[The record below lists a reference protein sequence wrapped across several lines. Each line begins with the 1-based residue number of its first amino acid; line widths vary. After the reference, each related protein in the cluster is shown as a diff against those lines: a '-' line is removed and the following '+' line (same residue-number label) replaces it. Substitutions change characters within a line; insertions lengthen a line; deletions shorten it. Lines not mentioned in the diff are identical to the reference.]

1 MLDSRRDRRTGRALV
16 RVGVLLLG
24 LLSLSAAAY
33 SQATIDLSVHTHIDR
48 SKPALGDVVT
58 YTVVVSN
65 APSLST
71 ATGVVVKNTLPG
83 GAAYVPSS
91 AVVARGT
98 GSYDPQTGNWV
109 VGALASGDSAVLTLK
124 ATVLE
129 RGVWFDTAQVTAA
142 DQTDLDSTP
151 NNDKLY
157 EDDYEGS
164 CFSVPLQLYR
174 GDEFTV
180 EVPSGYHQV
189 TWYRNDVDVRTVS
202 ADSAVVNGDSSL
214 TIKSPGTYRFTT
226 YNKGC
231 PSSNCCDIDVIQGPY
246 GSLGNFVFLDANKDG
261 LFDSGDTGLDG
272 VKIYLYDQT
281 GQTKLD
287 STVSANGG
295 KYVFGNLRSGTYR
308 VRFIAP
314 DNLQYAQQSASSVA
328 GADGFTGLYT
338 IDTDKGATDQARN
351 NTTVVAGFI
360 PKAVPTATASGQ
372 VFADANGDGIRET
385 GEGGLDGIKVT
396 LYQNGTTVVSSTTTT
411 TGGVYSFTGIAPGSN
426 YTVVFDTTGFA
437 AKGLALSPPNAT
449 TNTAIDSDA
458 LASGSTAPF
467 SLTAGQTLSNIDA
480 GVKPNRFNVTL
491 AGTAPTGG
499 PYYPGDQVVYV
510 VNVINA
516 GNVPAYNVVVGDRL
530 PAGLTLVPGGS
541 FTSVSGGVASTTLAG
556 PLAPGQV
563 VSLTLV
569 ARIDPTFTGTNLHNV
584 AEITSLDNDTNPAN
598 TPPTN
603 AGSTPNNN
611 VKGEPDQVDTDLPMG
626 SKGTAS
632 GQVFADANG
641 NGIRETGDTGLDG
654 IKVTLYQNGTTV
666 VSSTTTT
673 TGGVYSFTGVVP
685 GSNYTVVFDTTGFA
699 AKGLAL
705 SPPNAT
711 TNTAIDSDALAN
723 GSTAPFSLTAGQTL
737 SNIDAGAKPNRF
749 NVTLAGTAPTGG
761 PYYPGDQVVY
771 VVNVTNAGNVPAYNV
786 VVGDRLPAGLT
797 LVPGGSFTSVSG
809 GVASTTLAGP
819 LAPGQVVSLTLVARI
834 DPSFTGTN
842 LHNVAEITS
851 LDNDTNPA
859 NTPPTNAGSTPNNN
873 VKGEPDQVDTDLPMG
888 SKGTASGQVFAD
900 ANGDGIR
907 ETGDTGLDGIKVTLY
922 QNGTTVVSSTTTT
935 SGGVYSFTG
944 IVPGSNYTIVF
955 DTTGF
960 AAKGLALSPPNATT
974 NTAIDSDALAS
985 GSTAPFSL
993 TAGQTLSNIDAGA
1006 KPNRFNVT
1014 LAGTAP
1020 AGGPY
1025 YPGDQVVYVVNV
1037 TNAGNVPAYNVVV
1050 GDRLPA
1056 GLTLVP
1062 GGSFTSVSGGVAS
1075 TTLAGPLA
1083 PGEVVSLTLVARI
1096 DPTFTGTN
1104 LHNVTEIT
1112 SLDNDTNPA
1121 NTPPT
1126 NAGSTPN
1133 NNVKGEPDQVDTDL
1147 PVGTVPTAT
1156 LNGIAFA
1163 DANGNGIREPED
1175 GGMPGIVVT
1184 LFRSTTAGVAQV
1196 ASTTTTATGAY
1207 SFTGITAGSGYYLKF
1222 DTTGLAA
1229 RGYVVT
1235 KPGATTNTALD
1246 SDAGPNGET
1255 APFSLTAN
1263 EVNTTINAGFAP
1275 KAGTISSIVFAD
1287 TNKDGQRNAGEGGV
1301 AGVVVRLY
1309 RDGQSSPVQSF
1320 TTDSNGAFQ
1329 FASLQP
1335 NVGYYMV
1342 FDTTGLKAKGYGLT
1356 LYHQGNT
1363 ATDSDADPVTGRTD
1377 SFTLTP
1383 GQSLTS
1389 ISAGLKLLCP
1399 TNFNLTIASTA
1410 PICPAGIASLIASTS
1425 VTGASINWYTSSTSS
1440 QPFATVSSGTSV
1452 TVSPAQTTVYYVSAR
1467 TADGCVSPQQSAT
1480 VTVTTVAT
1488 PTLARNTVQNTCPA
1502 KTADLTSTTISN
1514 RDASLTYEWY
1524 TSTTRSA
1531 STQVTNLTA
1540 VNAGTYYV
1548 FAKSASGCYS
1558 STPATLSAVVVDCGC
1573 QSIAGVD
1580 AGPSQT
1586 SCGASPVTLIAK
1598 LSGSATGITWS
1609 ATGGGTFSNPTSL
1622 TTTFTPSA
1630 TNVANTSVVITATT
1644 NDPDGAG
1651 VCVAG
1656 TSSVVLTINACKT
1669 DLAVVKQI
1677 TTPGSYTLGQTVSY
1691 AITVS
1696 NGGKTDARSVTVSDK
1711 LPASLSF
1718 VSASPA
1724 ADYNAGS
1731 GVWTVGTLTAGAQ
1744 RSLTI
1749 QAMITGT
1756 GTIRNTASL
1765 QSPDNDLALG
1775 SNDTSRVDIQVNG
1788 CTAQAPTIASSIS
1801 EICKGSPATLTATGC
1816 SGGTIRWSD
1825 GQTGAT
1831 VSVIPAMTTVYS
1843 ASCVQGAN
1851 CVSSA
1856 SNALTINVR
1865 DPQTPTLVTSTTSV
1879 CPGGQATLT
1888 ASGCTNGTYQWS
1900 TGSETGASIV
1910 VSPSSRTTYTVQCR
1924 MGSCVSAAASIVI
1937 DVTNTPAKPTIVAS
1951 TTVACPGEQVTLTV
1965 NGCSGTPTWSSTT
1978 ATTGQIVV
1986 TPTSGNN
1993 TYTVFCKNGACVS
2006 PVSDAV
2012 VIRIATPAVPT
2023 LVASSDST
2031 CSGGRVT
2038 LTANGCEG
2046 TVLWSNGQT
2055 GASITVT
2062 PTSTISYTAQCKVRD
2077 CLSATSVAKQI
2088 TVVSPA
2094 TPIVKVDKTTL
2105 CSGERLTLTAEG
2117 CNGTVRW
2124 VGTDAVGASIS
2135 ILPTE
2140 TKEYYATCRIGSCE
2154 SAASNKVRVTVNT
2167 AGTPPTIAASTTA
2180 TCSGGVV
2187 TLTASGCT
2195 GTVVWSDGQ
2204 TGATVS
2210 VTAVAAS
2217 TQYYAV
2223 CRVGAN
2229 CASGRSNTVTINT
2242 TTTAAPTIIANASTI
2257 CPGGSATLTV
2267 GGCSGTPVWSTGAN
2281 TASIV
2286 VSPTV
2291 NTSYSVYCQNASC
2304 RSDNSM
2310 GFLITVSQ
2318 PTPPTISASSTTVV
2332 AGGTVTL
2339 TATGCS
2345 GDVIWSAKGVDG
2357 SNTGSSIVIKPEG
2370 SQTYYAQCK
2379 IGECISAASS
2389 GITINRTDCAAR
2401 AGTLV
2406 ARAASVCAD
2415 DNGAVVRATVNGGLV
2430 RPDDYTAVYLLT
2442 TGSTKVVSQ
2451 ISPAATFTVTAQS
2464 ADYTIH
2470 TLVYDGRPSSKNY
2483 LDISLIKMGL
2493 TSITDVS
2500 KLIADRSVCADVDLT
2515 GASTSV
2521 TYTPAPKLIAST
2533 SLMTC
2538 AGSPITLTAQGC
2550 DGGTI
2555 TWSDNTVG
2563 ASITRTPTSSFSLTA
2578 SCSLNGCTSSP
2589 SQPINVVV
2597 GSPQGIPSIVGNKTT
2612 ICLGEAVSLTAT
2624 GCAGGTLVWS
2634 DGKTTGSILTAS
2646 PTTNTSYRVKCV
2658 VGNCESGW
2666 SAFTTITVGTP
2677 AAPTIAANGTSNPTV
2692 CNGASVVLTAQGC
2705 AAGSTVRWSN
2715 GTTGA
2720 SIVVTPTSSTTYS
2733 ASCTTSGSCQSPA
2746 SAVQTITVLPKVTK
2760 PLVADKTNTCPS
2772 NTVDLSTAVTSAA
2785 STSGGVYEYYTSPTL
2800 SSSTLVG
2807 TSSAVGTGTYYV
2819 VEKTTGGCY
2828 SDPATIHVQITTCT
2842 SQTACDTT
2850 NPVTANAGP
2859 DAVVCGA
2866 KSYRLQGSVGGAA
2879 SKLYWRSSGSGTFDN
2894 PFAANA
2900 IYTASTQDVLAGK
2913 VTLTLSASANNAA
2926 CPVATDNMILTI
2938 EGSKTIPTIQ
2948 ASGPLAFCAGDSV
2961 TLTAPDGVSGYMWS
2975 NRAVTRSIVVKASG
2989 DYTVQVYDANG
3000 CSSPVSEPTKVRVS
3014 EPIATLVTSNL
3025 RNSCPAVVVN
3035 LSKALS
3041 TTAPAGSSYE
3051 YRTGAAVTSARVLR
3065 PDSVGAGTYYV
3076 FQRNSTGCVSA
3087 GAPIVVSIVSC
3098 QGDTASVDLA
3108 IVKTANKTVAKVG
3121 DAITY
3126 TLRVTNTSRR
3136 TAHRIDVRDVLPTT
3150 VQPQS
3155 TTATSY
3161 SLSNGVVTARI
3172 DSLIGGASR
3181 DIVIPV
3187 SVIAKGAIVNRA
3199 DITYLDERDPNLTN
3213 NSSSV
3218 TVRDSV
3224 SSTPV
3229 SNTSV
3234 LGLAKAVVGT
3244 PTLVGDTTLNVRYRF
3259 VATNFGGDT
3268 LRNVQITDDLAYAF
3282 GSATVKAVKFETVD
3296 PAFTLVYKP
3305 SYTGGGNT
3313 SAIFDSS
3320 SYIAPGRSQ
3329 TFILDVTVLRRK
3341 GDTTT
3346 TYRNIASGRATGM
3359 NALELSTDGSNPDPD
3374 SDRNPLNNTSFT
3386 VFRIDTTRQQQPA
3399 LGVALAVVSVVDK
3412 QDGSYEVKYRATLKN
3427 FGNQTLYGVS
3437 LTDTLAK
3444 AFPSPTTASIVGSP
3458 TVRNGSNL
3466 VPNGQYNG
3474 TSNLNLLY
3482 GTSTLAAGEQDTLTF
3497 VINVRPNG
3505 NNGLYYTS
3513 ITGAGSTADSV
3524 RVRDVSNNGYD
3535 PNPLG
3540 TTPTPVRFDQTGGLL
3555 GIAKAVGKPVEVQ
3568 PGVYDVPYTI
3578 KLVNRGTTELKR
3590 VAVVDDLSQTFGSGV
3605 LIVSN
3610 QVSLTA
3616 DAGLTGNTSYTGRGR
3631 NTSLLVDSLSTLPA
3645 GTSRSVSF
3653 TVRVD
3658 VRNTDSTRF
3667 YNRAFG
3673 SALTTDN
3680 VAVTDTS
3687 TAGTN
3692 DDPNNDLDPRNDSNP
3707 TPVVLGPY
3715 VGNPHIGLALAITDT
3730 LRQADGS
3737 YNVTYTLVVRNF
3749 GNELLRNVAITD
3761 TLSNVFN
3768 AQTGASYRIV
3778 RGPFTTSTGSA
3789 LKLNPNFDGQAS
3801 PYLVLGDSTS
3811 TMAVG
3816 KIDTIRFVI
3825 NVASTGSTT
3834 ATFQNSAY
3842 GTATALSGVVSDR
3855 STDGLLT
3862 DLNDNNSPGDSNESQ
3877 PTPLTLPPTN
3887 TSFFIPEGFSP
3898 NGDGVND
3905 LFVIRGATGLT
3916 VSLEV
3921 YNRWGH
3927 MVYKKDD
3934 YQNDWDGTSNTGILL
3949 DGDKGLPDGTY
3960 YYIVRT
3966 SDSRRFV
3973 RYMTIYR

>member
-1 MLDSRRDRRTGRALV
+1 
-16 RVGVLLLG
+16 VGVLLLG
-24 LLSLSAAAY
+24 LLSLSVAAY
-33 SQATIDLSVHTHIDR
+33 SQATIDLSVHTHIDK

-65 APSLST
+65 APSLLT
-71 ATGVVVKNTLPG
+71 ATGVVVKNTLPL
-83 GAAYVPSS
+83 GAAYLPAS

-98 GSYDPQTGNWV
+98 GSYDDQTGNWV
-109 VGALASGDSAVLTLK
+109 LGTLASGDSAVLIVK

-129 RGVWFDTAQVTAA
+129 RGVWFDIAQVTAA

-189 TWYRNDVDVRTVS
+189 TWYRNDVDVKTIS
-202 ADSAVVNGDSSL
+202 ADSAFVNGDSSL
-214 TIKSPGTYRFTT
+214 TIKSAGTYRFTT

-231 PSSNCCDIDVIQGPY
+231 PSSNCCDIEVIQGPY
-246 GSLGNFVFLDANKDG
+246 GSLGNFVFLDTNKDG
-261 LFDSGDTGLDG
+261 LYDSGDTGLDG

-295 KYVFGNLRSGTYR
+295 KYLFGNLRSGTYR
-308 VRFIAP
+308 VRFMVP

-328 GADGFTGLYT
+328 GPNGFTGLYT
-338 IDTDKGATDQARN
+338 VDTDKGAADPARN
-351 NTTVVAGFI
+351 NTTVLAGFI
-360 PKAVPTATASGQ
+360 PKVIPTA
-372 VFADANGDGIRET
+372 
-385 GEGGLDGIKVT
+385 
-396 LYQNGTTVVSSTTTT
+396 
-411 TGGVYSFTGIAPGSN
+411 
-426 YTVVFDTTGFA
+426 
-437 AKGLALSPPNAT
+437 
-449 TNTAIDSDA
+449 
-458 LASGSTAPF
+458 
-467 SLTAGQTLSNIDA
+467 
-480 GVKPNRFNVTL
+480 
-491 AGTAPTGG
+491 
-499 PYYPGDQVVYV
+499 
-510 VNVINA
+510 
-516 GNVPAYNVVVGDRL
+516 
-530 PAGLTLVPGGS
+530 
-541 FTSVSGGVASTTLAG
+541 
-556 PLAPGQV
+556 
-563 VSLTLV
+563 
-569 ARIDPTFTGTNLHNV
+569 
-584 AEITSLDNDTNPAN
+584 
-598 TPPTN
+598 
-603 AGSTPNNN
+603 
-611 VKGEPDQVDTDLPMG
+611 
-626 SKGTAS
+626 TAS

-641 NGIRETGDTGLDG
+641 NGIRETGEGGLDG
-654 IKVTLYQNGTTV
+654 VKVTLYQNGTTM
-666 VSSTTTT
+666 VSSTTTSS
-673 TGGVYSFTGVVP
+673 GGVYSFTGVVP

-699 AKGLAL
+699 ARGLAL

-711 TNTAIDSDALAN
+711 TN
-723 GSTAPFSLTAGQTL
+723 P
-737 SNIDAGAKPNRF
+737 
-749 NVTLAGTAPTGG
+749 
-761 PYYPGDQVVY
+761 
-771 VVNVTNAGNVPAYNV
+771 
-786 VVGDRLPAGLT
+786 
-797 LVPGGSFTSVSG
+797 
-809 GVASTTLAGP
+809 
-819 LAPGQVVSLTLVARI
+819 
-834 DPSFTGTN
+834 
-842 LHNVAEITS
+842 
-851 LDNDTNPA
+851 
-859 NTPPTNAGSTPNNN
+859 
-873 VKGEPDQVDTDLPMG
+873 
-888 SKGTASGQVFAD
+888 
-900 ANGDGIR
+900 
-907 ETGDTGLDGIKVTLY
+907 
-922 QNGTTVVSSTTTT
+922 
-935 SGGVYSFTG
+935 
-944 IVPGSNYTIVF
+944 
-955 DTTGF
+955 
-960 AAKGLALSPPNATT
+960 
-974 NTAIDSDALAS
+974 AIDSDALAS

-993 TAGQTLSNIDAGA
+993 TAGQILSNIDAGA
-1006 KPNRFNVT
+1006 KPNRFSVT
-1014 LAGTAP
+1014 LAGSPP

-1062 GGSFTSVSGGVAS
+1062 GGSFTSVTGGVAS
-1075 TTLAGPLA
+1075 TTLVGPLA
-1083 PGEVVSLTLVARI
+1083 PGQVVSLTLVAQIDPSFTGTNLHNVAEITALDNDTDLTNTPPATGNSTPNNNVKGESDQVDTDLPVGSKGTVSGQVFADANGNGIRETGEGSLDAIKVSLVQNGTTVVSSTTTTNGVYSFTGIVSGTNYTIVFDTTGFAAKGLTLSPPNTTTNTAIDSDALVGGSTAPFSLTAGQTLINVDAGVKANRFDLALSGSAPNNGPYYPGSEVVYVVTVSNPGNVPAYNVVVGDRLPAGLTLASGGSFTSVIGGVASTTLVGPLAPGQVVSLTLVARI
-1096 DPTFTGTN
+1096 DAGYTGTN

-1112 SLDNDTNPA
+1112 SADNDTDPTNTPPTDVNSTPNNNIKGENDQVDTDLPVGSKGTASGQVFADANGNGIRETGEGGLDGVKVTLYQNGTTVVSSTTTSSGGVYSFTGVVPGSNYTVVFDTTGFAARGLALSPPNATTNPAIDSDALASGSTAPFSLTAGQILSNIDAGAKPNRFSVTLAGSPPAGGPYYPGDQVVYVVNVTNAGNVPAYNVVVGDRLPAGLTLVPGGSFTSVTGGVASTTLVGPLAPGQVVSLTLVAQIDPSFTGTNLHNVAEITALDNDTDLT
-1121 NTPPT
+1121 NTPPA
-1126 NAGSTPN
+1126 NANSTPN
-1133 NNVKGEPDQVDTDL
+1133 NNVKGERDQVDTDL
-1147 PVGTVPTAT
+1147 PIGILPTAT
-1156 LNGIAFA
+1156 LSGIAFA
-1163 DANGNGIREPED
+1163 DANGNGIRESED

-1196 ASTTTTATGAY
+1196 ASTTTTTTGAY
-1207 SFTGITAGSGYYLKF
+1207 SFTGIAAGSGYYLKF

-1235 KPGATTNTALD
+1235 KPGATTNTAID
-1246 SDAGPNGET
+1246 SDAGSNGET

-1263 EVNTTINAGFAP
+1263 EVNTTISAGFAP
-1275 KAGTISSIVFAD
+1275 KYATISSLVFAD
-1287 TNKDGQRNAGEGGV
+1287 INKNGQRDAGENGV
-1301 AGVVVRLY
+1301 AGIVVRLY
-1309 RDGQSSPVQSF
+1309 RDGQSSPVQSL
-1320 TTDSNGAFQ
+1320 TTDSNGAFL
-1329 FASLQP
+1329 FASLQA

-1342 FDTTGLKAKGYGLT
+1342 FDTTGLKVKGYGLT
-1356 LYHQGNT
+1356 VAHQGNT

-1389 ISAGLKLLCP
+1389 ISAGLNLLCP
-1399 TNFNLTIASTA
+1399 TNFSLTVASVTPTCPGGTATLTASTPVSGA
-1410 PICPAGIASLIASTS
+1410 NISWYASATS
-1425 VTGASINWYTSSTSS
+1425 N
-1440 QPFATVSSGTSV
+1440 QPLATVNSGTSV
-1452 TVSPAQTTVYYVSAR
+1452 TVSPAQTTVYYVSAS
-1467 TADGCVSPQQSAT
+1467 TADGCVSPQQSVT
-1480 VTVTTVAT
+1480 VTVTTVAI
-1488 PTLARNTVQNTCPA
+1488 PTLAANTVRNSCPT
-1502 KTADLTSTTISN
+1502 KTVNLTMAAISN
-1514 RDASLTYEWY
+1514 RDASQTYEWY
-1524 TSTTRSA
+1524 TSTVRST

-1540 VNAGTYYV
+1540 VDAGTYYV

-1558 STPATLSAVVVDCGC
+1558 NPATLSAVVVDCGC
-1573 QSIAGVD
+1573 QSIAGVE

-1586 SCGASPVTLIAK
+1586 SCGTSPVTLIAK

-1609 ATGGGTFSNPTSL
+1609 SNGGGTFSNPTSL
-1622 TTTFTPSA
+1622 TTTFTPSTTDA
-1630 TNVANTSVVITATT
+1630 NNTSVVITATT
-1644 NDPDGAG
+1644 NDPDGSG

-1656 TSSVVLTINACKT
+1656 TSSLVLTINACKT

-1696 NGGKTDARSVTVSDK
+1696 NGGKTDARSVAVLDK
-1711 LPASLSF
+1711 LPASLSL
-1718 VSASPA
+1718 VSTSPA

-1731 GVWTVGTLTAGAQ
+1731 GVWTVGTLTAGSQ
-1744 RSLTI
+1744 RSLTV
-1749 QAMITGT
+1749 QAMIIGT
-1756 GTIRNTASL
+1756 GTIRNTAVL
-1765 QSPDNDLALG
+1765 QSPDNDLALN

-1801 EICKGSPATLTATGC
+1801 DICKGNPATLTATGC
-1816 SGGTIRWSD
+1816 AGGTIRWSD

-1831 VSVIPAMTTVYS
+1831 VSVIPTIATTYT

-1851 CVSSA
+1851 CVSGA
-1856 SNALTINVR
+1856 SNALSVNVR
-1865 DPQTPTLVTSTTSV
+1865 DPQTPTLVANTTSV

-1888 ASGCTNGTYQWS
+1888 ASGCTGGTYQWS

-1910 VSPSSRTTYTVQCR
+1910 VTPSTRTTYTVQCR
-1924 MGSCVSAAASIVI
+1924 MGSCVSPAASIAINVN
-1937 DVTNTPAKPTIVAS
+1937 TTPAKPTIVAS
-1951 TTVACPGEQVTLTV
+1951 TSVACPGEQVTLTV

-1978 ATTGQIVV
+1978 ATTGQIIV
-1986 TPTSGNN
+1986 TPTNGNN
-1993 TYTVFCKNGACVS
+1993 TYTVYCTNGACVS
-2006 PVSDAV
+2006 PASDAL
-2012 VIRIATPAVPT
+2012 VIRITTPAVPT
-2023 LVASSDST
+2023 LVASADST
-2031 CSGGRVT
+2031 CSGGRIT

-2062 PTSTISYTAQCKVRD
+2062 PASTISYTAQCKFRD

-2094 TPIVKVDKTTL
+2094 TPIAKVDKTIL

-2124 VGTDAVGASIS
+2124 TGTDAIGASIS

-2140 TKEYYATCRIGSCE
+2140 TKEYYATCRIGTCE

-2167 AGTPPTIAASTTA
+2167 AGTPPTIAASSTA

-2187 TLTASGCT
+2187 TLTASACT

-2204 TGATVS
+2204 IGATVS

-2223 CRVGAN
+2223 CRVGVN

-2257 CPGGSATLTV
+2257 CPGGSTTLTV

-2291 NTSYSVYCQNASC
+2291 NTSYSVYCQSASC

-2310 GFLITVSQ
+2310 GFLVTVDQ

-2345 GDVIWSAKGVDG
+2345 GDVVWSAKGVDG
-2357 SNTGSSIVIKPEG
+2357 SNTGSSIVVKPEG

-2379 IGECISAASS
+2379 VGECISAASAGVS
-2389 GITINRTDCAAR
+2389 INRTDCAAR

-2406 ARAASVCAD
+2406 AKAASLCAD
-2415 DNGAVVRATVNGGLV
+2415 ASGAVVTASVSGGLV
-2430 RPDDYTAVYLLT
+2430 HPDDYTVLYVLT
-2442 TGSTKVVSQ
+2442 TGANKIVSQ

-2464 ADYTIH
+2464 AEYTIH

-2483 LDISLIKMGL
+2483 LDVSLIKAGL
-2493 TSITDVS
+2493 TSITDIS

-2515 GASTSV
+2515 GASTKV
-2521 TYTPAPKLIAST
+2521 NYTAAPVLVAST
-2533 SLMTC
+2533 SLTTC

-2563 ASITRTPTSSFSLTA
+2563 ASITRTPANSFSLTA
-2578 SCSLNGCTSSP
+2578 TCSLGGCTSSP

-2597 GSPQGIPSIVGNKTT
+2597 GSPQGVPSIVGNKTT

-2624 GCAGGTLVWS
+2624 GCSGGTLVWS
-2634 DGKTTGSILTAS
+2634 DGTTTGSILTVS

-2658 VGNCESGW
+2658 VGSCESSW
-2666 SAFTTITVGTP
+2666 SAFTPITVGSP
-2677 AAPTIAANGTSNPTV
+2677 AAPTVLANGSSNPTV
-2692 CNGASVVLTAQGC
+2692 CVGSSVVLTAQGC
-2705 AAGSTVRWSN
+2705 PVGSTVLWSN

-2720 SIVVTPTSSTTYS
+2720 SITVTPASSTTYS

-2760 PLVADKTNTCPS
+2760 PLVADKTNSCPS
-2772 NTVDLSTAVTSAA
+2772 TTVNLSTAVTSVA
-2785 STSGGVYEYYTSPTL
+2785 STNGGIFEYYTSPTL

-2828 SDPATIHVQITTCT
+2828 SDPATIHVQIITCGP
-2842 SQTACDTT
+2842 QVACDST
-2850 NPVTANAGP
+2850 NRVRANAGP

-2866 KSYRLQGSVGGAA
+2866 KSYRLQGTVGGAV
-2879 SKLYWRSSGSGTFDN
+2879 SKLYWTSSGNGTFDN
-2894 PFAANA
+2894 PFSANA
-2900 IYTASTQDVLAGK
+2900 IYTASVEDILAGK

-2938 EGSKTIPTIQ
+2938 EGSKTIPTIR

-2975 NRAVTRSIVVKASG
+2975 NRAVSRSIVVKASG

-3000 CSSPVSEPTKVRVS
+3000 CSSPVSDPAKVSVS
-3014 EPIATLVTSNL
+3014 APVATLVVNNL

-3035 LSKALS
+3035 LSTALS

-3051 YRTGAAVTSARVLR
+3051 YRTGAAQTSARVLR

-3076 FQRNSTGCVSA
+3076 FQRNSTGCVST
-3087 GAPIVVSIVSC
+3087 GAPIVVSIVTC
-3098 QGDTASVDLA
+3098 QGDTSSVDLA

-3155 TTATSY
+3155 TTASSY
-3161 SLSNGVVTARI
+3161 SLSSGVVTARI

-3199 DITYLDERDPNLTN
+3199 DITYLDERDSNLSN

-3224 SSTPV
+3224 TSTPV
-3229 SNTSV
+3229 SGTSV

-3305 SYTGGGNT
+3305 TYTGGGNT

-3329 TFILDVTVLRRK
+3329 TFILDVTVQRRQS
-3341 GDTTT
+3341 DTTM
-3346 TYRNIASGRATGM
+3346 TYRNIASGMAQGM
-3359 NALELSTDGSNPDPD
+3359 STLELSVDGNNPDPD

-3444 AFPSPTTASIVGSP
+3444 AFPSPTGASIVGSP
-3458 TVRNGSNL
+3458 TVRTGSNL

-3555 GIAKAVGKPVEVQ
+3555 GIAKAVGRPVEVQ
-3568 PGVYDVPYTI
+3568 PGIYDVPYTI

-3590 VAVVDDLSQTFGSGV
+3590 VQLVDDLTQTFGSGA

-3610 QVSLTA
+3610 QLSLTA
-3616 DAGLTGNTSYTGRGR
+3616 ESGLTANTAYTGQGR
-3631 NTSLLVDSLSTLPA
+3631 NTSLLIDSLSTLPA
-3645 GTSRSVSF
+3645 SASRSVSF

-3658 VRNTDSTRF
+3658 VRNTASTTF
-3667 YNRAFG
+3667 NNRAFG
-3673 SALTTDN
+3673 TALTTDN
-3680 VAVTDTS
+3680 VAITDTS
-3687 TAGTN
+3687 AAGTN
-3692 DDPNNDLDPRNDSNP
+3692 DDPNNDLDPRNDSSP

-3715 VGNPHIGLALAITDT
+3715 TGSPHIGLALAITDT

-3749 GNELLRNVAITD
+3749 GNEVLRNIAITD
-3761 TLSNVFN
+3761 TLANVFN
-3768 AQTGASYRIV
+3768 TQTGAAYRIV
-3778 RGPFTTSTGSA
+3778 RGPFTTSTGST
-3789 LKLNPNFDGQAS
+3789 LKLNTGFDGQAS
-3801 PYLVLGDSTS
+3801 PYLVFGDSTS
-3811 TMAVG
+3811 TLAVG
-3816 KIDTIRFVI
+3816 QVDTIRFVI

-3842 GTATALSGVVSDR
+3842 GTATALSGAVSDR
-3855 STDGLLT
+3855 STDGLLA

-3887 TSFFIPEGFSP
+3887 NSFFIPEGFSP

-3905 LFVIRGATGLT
+3905 LFVIRGTTGLT

-3927 MVYKKDD
+3927 MVYRQDD
-3934 YQNDWDGTSNTGILL
+3934 YKNDWDGTSNTGILL
-3949 DGDKGLPDGTY
+3949 DAEKGLPDGTY

-3966 SDSRRFV
+3966 SDGRKFV